1 MKTLKQLFFATLT
14 LAFTLPLA
22 GCNLAVLNPKGVI
35 AADQKELLL
44 TAVGLMLIVVIPVI
58 ILTMII
64 AWRYR
69 AGNTKATYSP
79 DWAHSTILEVIWWT
93 IPCIIIAILSVITW
107 ISSHQLDPYKPIT
120 SNVKPITI
128 QAIAL
133 DWKWLFIY
141 PDQKIAT
148 VNYVEI
154 PVNTPVEFLITAD
167 APMNSFEIPQL
178 AGQIYA
184 MAGMQTKL
192 SLMASQPGDY
202 NGFSSNYSGHGFSDM
217 RFVVSATD
225 EDSFKKWVKVTKK
238 SHDKLDNVAYNQLV
252 LPSEN
257 NPVQY
262 FAVKDDSI
270 FNNVVMKGMM
280 PMPGTN
286 DTQVASKS

>member
-1 MKTLKQLFFATLT
+1 MKTLKHIFFAALT
-14 LAFTLPLA
+14 LALTLPLA
-22 GCNLAVLNPKGVI
+22 GCKFAILDPKGVI
-35 AADQKELLL
+35 ALDQKELLI
-44 TAVGLMLIVVIPVI
+44 TSVGLMLIIVIPVI
-58 ILTMII
+58 ILTMVI

-79 DWAHSTILEVIWWT
+79 DWAHSTTLEIIWWT

-107 ISSHQLDPYKPIT
+107 ISSHRLDPYKPINST
-120 SNVKPITI
+120 VKPITI

-154 PVNTPVEFLITAD
+154 PVGTPVEFLITSD
-167 APMNSFEIPQL
+167 APMNSFEVPQL

-192 SLMASQPGDY
+192 NLMASQAGDY

-217 RFVVSATD
+217 RFVISATD
-225 EDSFKKWVKVTKK
+225 EDTFKKWVKVAKK
-238 SHDKLDNVAYNQLV
+238 SHDKLDNAAYNQLV

-262 FAVKDDSI
+262 FAVKDGTL
-270 FNNVVMKGMM
+270 FNDVVMKDMM
-280 PMPGTN
+280 PMPASN